1 MPQINIDENRWP
13 IVIIT
18 LSGNEK
24 QQDILDFL
32 EHLEQYKS
40 RDEDFCFVMDLREM
54 HRLPQE
60 ARNQLV
66 TWLMEA
72 DIHQLAGTAVV
83 VSSPLMKLY
92 LSSIIWMAKSLDR
105 KKRGFKHKTARSLS
119 EAYEWSRSRLN
130 KSRAGRTGKLKG

>member
-1 MPQINIDENRWP
+1 MAQINIDENRWP

-18 LSGNEK
+18 LSGNETR
-24 QQDILDFL
+24 QDIQHFL
-32 EHLEQYKS
+32 ERLEQFQS

-60 ARNQLV
+60 ARNRLV

-72 DIHQLAGTAVV
+72 DLHQLAGTAVV

-92 LSSIIWMAKSLDR
+92 LSSVIWMAKSLDR
-105 KKRGFKHKTARSLS
+105 RKRGFKHKTARSLS
-119 EAYEWSRSRLN
+119 EAYEWSRSRLG
-130 KSRAGRTGKLKG
+130 KSRAGGSGKTKG